1 MIKRLPAQGPVE
13 LRLRLWNSLG
23 EVSLRRLDDREM
35 ATTAFEVAS
44 SLEPEN
50 LQRHETLAD
59 LYMQAGPDRM
69 DKAIAEHQLLVARS
83 PDRLASYRA
92 LAKLYRDSGAMDK
105 QWCVAATLAFLR
117 KADPDLVQFY
127 EHHRPRE
134 LRTAKRTFT
143 DEIWAKVAHPDEDRF
158 VGAVFMLLGHFVAA
172 TAAQQHQAVGLRRK
186 ERVDVAR
193 DDRVPLPMLRY
204 VAQTLEL
211 PPPDIFFRDVDPQ
224 NLSLLNLQ
232 EKGVLTPAFV
242 IGQGYAQHTDEH
254 DVAFDLGKRMAF
266 LRPERFLRCAVP
278 SVSALDIALRSA
290 LALVG
295 AGIGPGV
302 YNGEVD
308 KLTDQLRRMV
318 PRPVIEQMAVVGQQL
333 LSARG
338 EVIDM
343 EVWMGATDL
352 TAARVGFV
360 LGGDLP
366 AAARVISAEP
376 ATQSPLIAKQRLK
389 DLIAYSVSEEYF
401 AVRKFLGLDLM

>member
-1 MIKRLPAQGPVE
+1 
-13 LRLRLWNSLG
+13 
-23 EVSLRRLDDREM
+23 
-35 ATTAFEVAS
+35 
-44 SLEPEN
+44 
-50 LQRHETLAD
+50 
-59 LYMQAGPDRM
+59 
-69 DKAIAEHQLLVARS
+69 
-83 PDRLASYRA
+83 
-92 LAKLYRDSGAMDK
+92 
-105 QWCVAATLAFLR
+105 
-117 KADPDLVQFY
+117 
-127 EHHRPRE
+127 
-134 LRTAKRTFT
+134 
-143 DEIWAKVAHPDEDRF
+143 
-158 VGAVFMLLGHFVAA
+158 
-172 TAAQQHQAVGLRRK
+172 
-186 ERVDVAR
+186 
-193 DDRVPLPMLRY
+193 LPMLRY

-211 PPPDIFFRDVDPQ
+211 PPPDVFYRDVDPQ
-224 NLSLLNLQ
+224 ILSLLNLQ

-242 IGQGYAQHTDEH
+242 IGQGYAQHADEH

-318 PRPVIEQMAVVGQQL
+318 PKAVIEQMAVVGQQL

-343 EVWMGATDL
+343 ETWMGATDL

-360 LGGDLP
+360 LGSDLP

-376 ATQSPLIAKQRLK
+376 ATTSPLIAKRRLK
-389 DLIAYSVSEEYF
+389 DLIAYSVSEDYF